1 MKRSFERSLGF
12 LSVFSIS
19 VGAMISGLF
28 VLPGLAAA
36 KTGTSVILAFFL
48 AGLIA
53 LPAALSKAEL
63 ATAIPTSGGTYIY
76 LDRSMGPFIGTIG
89 GIGTWLS
96 LLFKSAFALVGLG
109 AYLAILLP
117 LPTKYV
123 ALVFCVGLMAIN
135 IAGVKKTAKL
145 QIGIV
150 ICVLAALDVLIGKDF
165 TRLHGEFYAPFTN
178 HGWMGVISATGFVF
192 ISYAGVTKIASI
204 AEEVKNPERNIP
216 LGIIVSLV
224 MMIFIYVLVVFAI
237 VGTVPLADL
246 GTDLTPIATSA
257 RAVFGTVGER
267 IWSIVAIFALV
278 SMANAGILSASRFP
292 FAMSRDRIMP
302 DFLKS
307 VHPKLRTPYPSIL
320 LTGGLMLLLITFV
333 DVENLAKLASAFQI
347 LVYSLE
353 NLSLIIFQE
362 SDAEW
367 YRPTFRSPLYPW
379 MQLVGIAALLI
390 LLLKLG
396 SLSMI
401 GVSGIFVF
409 GAIWYFL
416 YARNR
421 IDRTGA
427 LAQTQRRIELLQESS
442 DAAHG
447 GDGNR
452 NILVA
457 FFGNEGESE
466 IADRMRVSL
475 LFSLPDGVAHPVHFD
490 EAPDQTIL
498 ETLRD
503 LEEEAFFA
511 KFQRATRQ
519 WADQL
524 TLESIATHDAKLAL
538 FHHAREIEAKWII
551 LGWQKKSIWD
561 FLIKAH
567 RYWWLHHAPCNVAQ
581 LINRGLENVR
591 RIAVMA
597 EPGPYDALLVHIADR
612 LSMEPDVEVFCLHVA
627 DENASNADIE
637 SVRAYHKHLAQLS
650 ARNMESRII
659 RAKKRLER
667 ILIETKDCD
676 LLIIGAP
683 AEHSLAQA
691 FSMSF
696 EDKIGER
703 AACSVFKIQSPR
715 FYSHE
720 VTSSVP
726 TAIREGGFRLSQFL
740 NAGAV
745 EVGIDIRDKASL
757 FRHISATLEA
767 NSGIAS
773 ADVIEQAFW
782 KREQIQNTAIGN
794 GIAIPH
800 AVIDRANSTFF
811 GIFTLENTID
821 FLAPDGAEVDVCFIT
836 VGPIDQ
842 RDVHLKIIA
851 RIARLVRET
860 DLLTSLREAKDPSE
874 LIEAITSLD
883 REEPL

>member
-1 MKRSFERSLGF
+1 
-12 LSVFSIS
+12 
-19 VGAMISGLF
+19 
-28 VLPGLAAA
+28 
-36 KTGTSVILAFFL
+36 
-48 AGLIA
+48 
-53 LPAALSKAEL
+53 
-63 ATAIPTSGGTYIY
+63 
-76 LDRSMGPFIGTIG
+76 MGPFIGTVG
-89 GIGTWLS
+89 GIGTWFS
-96 LLFKSAFALVGLG
+96 LFFKSAFALVGLG
-109 AYLAILLP
+109 AYFALLLP

-150 ICVLAALDVLIGKDF
+150 MCVLVALDVLTGKEL
-165 TRLHGEFYAPFTN
+165 THLHGEFYAPFTN

-204 AEEVKNPERNIP
+204 AEEVKNPDRNIP
-216 LGIIVSLV
+216 LGIIISLV
-224 MMIFIYVLVVFAI
+224 VMISVYVSAVFAI
-237 VGTVPLADL
+237 VGTVPLDIL
-246 GTDLTPIATSA
+246 GSDITPIATSA
-257 RAVFGTVGER
+257 RVVFGPIGQT
-267 IWSIVAIFALV
+267 IWSVVAVLALL

-320 LTGGLMLLLITFV
+320 MTGGLMLFLIAFV

-353 NLSLIIFQE
+353 NISLIIFRE

-367 YRPTFRSPLYPW
+367 YRPSFRSPLYPW
-379 MQLVGIAALLI
+379 MQLVGIAALLL

-401 GVSGIFVF
+401 GVAGIFFF

-416 YARNR
+416 YARSR
-421 IDRTGA
+421 INRTGA
-427 LAQTQRRIELLQESS
+427 LAQTQRRIELLQENA

-447 GDGNR
+447 GDEKKNV
-452 NILVA
+452 LVA
-457 FFGNEGESE
+457 FSGDETEME
-466 IADRMRVSL
+466 IEDRMRVSL
-475 LFSLPDGVAHPVHFD
+475 LFSLPDSVAHPVYFD

-519 WADQL
+519 WADL
-524 TLESIATHDAKLAL
+524 LALESIATHDAKLAL
-538 FHHAREIEAKWII
+538 FRHAREIEAKWII
-551 LGWQKKSIWD
+551 MSWQKKSIWD

-581 LINRGLENVR
+581 LINRGLGNVR

-627 DENASNADIE
+627 DEDASNEDIE
-637 SVRAYHKHLAQLS
+637 SVRIYHNHLAQLS

-667 ILIETKDCD
+667 VLIETKDCD

-696 EDKIGER
+696 EDKIGEK

-745 EVGIDIRDKASL
+745 EAGIDIRDKESL
-757 FRHISATLEA
+757 FRRISEALEA
-767 NSGIAS
+767 NIGIAS

-782 KREQIQNTAIGN
+782 KREQIQNTAMGH

-800 AVIDRANSTFF
+800 AVIDEADSTFF
-811 GIFTLENTID
+811 GIFTLKNAID

-836 VGPIDQ
+836 AGPIDQ

-851 RIARLVRET
+851 SIARLIRET
-860 DLLTSLREAKDPSE
+860 ELLINIRAAKSPGELVE
-874 LIEAITSLD
+874 LITALN
-883 REEPL
+883 RE